1 MSVDCVC
8 LLLLFVF
15 VFLLIFLFV
24 FFLMIRRPPRSTRTD
39 TLFPYTTLFRSKKQG
54 AVCLGRRV
62 EDFLEVLAEPH
73 VEHLVGLVEHRDAQ
87 AFEVERAAFEM
98 VAQPPRRAADDMYAL
113 VQRAAL
119 AARVHAADA
128 GRDARAGPGIEPA
141 EVAADLERPF
151 ARRDR
156 KGGV

>member
-87 AFEVERAAFEM
+87 AFEVERDAFEM
-98 VAQPPRRAADDMYAL
+98 VAQPPRRADDDLYAL

-128 GRDARAGPGIEPA
+128 GSECRAGPWLGPA
-141 EVAADLERPF
+141 EFAPALSRQFQPRPSEH
-151 ARRDR
+151 
-156 KGGV
+156 